1 MAVTSLWA
9 VKGWLGKVVLY
20 VEDPEKTSAPKCYEE
35 RGSATQD
42 LDDVIR
48 YAIDQEKTT
57 LPEEIP
63 YRQRLVSGVNCN
75 PATARQEMLAV
86 KRRFGKEDGVVAYH
100 GYQSFAPGEC
110 SPELAHEL
118 GLKLA
123 CQLWGE
129 RYQVLVATHLDKE
142 NHLHSHFV
150 INTVSFVDGKKFH
163 RTGQDYRAMRE
174 ASDTLCREYGLSI
187 IETPQPGKSKHYA
200 EHRAEQQGKPTWRSL
215 IKRDVDAALRQ
226 SMTERQFFHAL
237 QQMGYEV
244 KVGADISVRPKGKER
259 FFRLGRNLGETYTP
273 AGIRRQLLEKSRPE
287 REFRPQPRKVIFH
300 GQMKPARKATGFRA
314 LYYHYCYLLG
324 IFPRNKR
331 RLPRRVSPALREEL
345 LRGERFSQEVRLLSR
360 YKIDTAEQLEAH
372 QGKVQSAL
380 GERISQ
386 RAALYR
392 QIRTVAVQSD
402 PERKDRVK
410 QEISTLTG
418 QIKKLRKEVAL
429 CQDIA
434 QRSGKMW
441 ENLRMAREEKENSSP
456 KREEQHRSR

>member
-20 VEDPEKTSAPKCYEE
+20 VEDPEKTSVPKCYEE

-174 ASDTLCREYGLSI
+174 ASDVLCREYGLSI

-215 IKRDVDAALRQ
+215 IKRDVDTALRQ
-226 SMTERQFFHAL
+226 SMTERQFFRAL
-237 QQMGYEV
+237 QKMGYEV
-244 KVGADISVRPKGKER
+244 KVGADISVRPQGKER
-259 FFRLGRNLGETYTP
+259 FFRLGRNLGVDYTP
-273 AGIRRQLLEKSRPE
+273 AGIRQRLLGQSRPE
-287 REFRPQPRKVIFH
+287 REYPPQPRKVKFH

-345 LRGERFSQEVRLLSR
+345 LKGERFSQEVRLLSR
-360 YKIDTAEQLEAH
+360 YKIDTVEQLEGRR
-372 QGKVQSAL
+372 GKVEEKL
-380 GERISQ
+380 DNLISQ

-392 QIRTVAVQSD
+392 QFRTVRVQSE

-429 CQDIA
+429 CEDIA
-434 QRSGKMW
+434 RRSERMR
-441 ENLRMAREEKENSSP
+441 ENLRVQEEKENSSP
-456 KREEQHRSR
+456 KREEYRSR

>member
-100 GYQSFAPGEC
+100 
-110 SPELAHEL
+110 
-118 GLKLA
+118 
-123 CQLWGE
+123 
-129 RYQVLVATHLDKE
+129 
-142 NHLHSHFV
+142 
-150 INTVSFVDGKKFH
+150 
-163 RTGQDYRAMRE
+163 
-174 ASDTLCREYGLSI
+174 
-187 IETPQPGKSKHYA
+187 
-200 EHRAEQQGKPTWRSL
+200 
-215 IKRDVDAALRQ
+215 
-226 SMTERQFFHAL
+226 
-237 QQMGYEV
+237 
-244 KVGADISVRPKGKER
+244 
-259 FFRLGRNLGETYTP
+259 
-273 AGIRRQLLEKSRPE
+273 
-287 REFRPQPRKVIFH
+287 
-300 GQMKPARKATGFRA
+300 
-314 LYYHYCYLLG
+314 YCYLLG

-331 RLPRRVSPALREEL
+331 RLPRRVPPALREEL

-360 YKIDTAEQLEAH
+360 YKIDTVEQLEGRR
-372 QGKVQSAL
+372 GKVEEKLDSL
-380 GERISQ
+380 ISQ

-418 QIKKLRKEVAL
+418 QIKNLRKEVAL

-434 QRSGKMW
+434 QRSGKMR

>member
-20 VEDPEKTSAPKCYEE
+20 VEDPEKISDPKRYEE
-35 RGSATQD
+35 RGSSTQD

-48 YAIDQEKTT
+48 YAVDQEKTT

-200 EHRAEQQGKPTWRSL
+200 EHRAEQQGKPTWRFL
-215 IKRDVDAALRQ
+215 IKRDVDTALRQ

-273 AGIRRQLLEKSRPE
+273 AGIRRQLLEKCRPGQDY
-287 REFRPQPRKVIFH
+287 RPQPRRVQFH
-300 GQMKPARKATGFRA
+300 GQMKPARRATGFRA

-331 RLPRRVSPALREEL
+331 HLPRRVSPALREEL

-360 YKIDTAEQLEAH
+360 YKIDTVEQLEAH
-372 QGKVQSAL
+372 QGKVVEQL
-380 GERISQ
+380 ENLLSQ
-386 RAALYR
+386 RTLLYR
-392 QIRTVAVQSD
+392 QFRTVGVQSN
-402 PERKDRVK
+402 PKRKDWVK

-418 QIKKLRKEVAL
+418 QIKKLRREAAL

-434 QRSGKMW
+434 QRSKKMRESLELTQI
-441 ENLRMAREEKENSSP
+441 ENRNKDHVRE
-456 KREEQHRSR
+456 RS

>member
-86 KRRFGKEDGVVAYH
+86 KLRFGKEDGVVAYH

-187 IETPQPGKSKHYA
+187 IETPQLGKSKHYA

-215 IKRDVDAALRQ
+215 IKRDVDTALRQ
-226 SMTERQFFHAL
+226 SMTERQFFRAL
-237 QQMGYEV
+237 QKRGYEV
-244 KVGADISVRPKGKER
+244 KVGADISVRPQGKER
-259 FFRLGRNLGETYTP
+259 FVRLGRNLGVDYTP
-273 AGIRRQLLEKSRPE
+273 AGIRQRLLEQSRPE
-287 REFRPQPRKVIFH
+287 REYPPQPRKVKFH

-345 LRGERFSQEVRLLSR
+345 LKGERFSQEVRLLSR
-360 YKIDTAEQLEAH
+360 YKIDTAEQLEGH
-372 QGKVQSAL
+372 RGKVVEQL
-380 GERISQ
+380 ENLISH
-386 RAALYR
+386 RTLLYR
-392 QIRTVAVQSD
+392 QIRTVGVQSE

-410 QEISTLTG
+410 QEIAALTG

-429 CQDIA
+429 CEDIA
-434 QRSGKMW
+434 RRSERMR
-441 ENLRMAREEKENSSP
+441 ENLRVQEEKENSSP
-456 KREEQHRSR
+456 KREEYRSR

>member
-48 YAIDQEKTT
+48 YAVDQEKTT

-215 IKRDVDAALRQ
+215 IKRDVDTALRQ
-226 SMTERQFFHAL
+226 SMTERQFFRAL
-237 QQMGYEV
+237 QKMGYEV
-244 KVGADISVRPKGKER
+244 KVGADISVRPQGKER
-259 FFRLGRNLGETYTP
+259 FFRLGRNLGVDYTP
-273 AGIRRQLLEKSRPE
+273 AGIRQRLLGQSRPE
-287 REFRPQPRKVIFH
+287 REYPPQPRKVKFH

-345 LRGERFSQEVRLLSR
+345 LKGERFSQEVRLLSR
-360 YKIDTAEQLEAH
+360 YKIDTVEQLEGRR
-372 QGKVQSAL
+372 GKVEEKL
-380 GERISQ
+380 DNLISQ

-392 QIRTVAVQSD
+392 QFRTVRVQSE

-429 CQDIA
+429 CEDIA
-434 QRSGKMW
+434 RRSERMR
-441 ENLRMAREEKENSSP
+441 ENLRVQEEKENSSP
-456 KREEQHRSR
+456 KREEYRSR

>member
-20 VEDPEKTSAPKCYEE
+20 VEDPEKTSAPKRYEE
-35 RGSATQD
+35 RDSASQD

-48 YAIDQEKTT
+48 YAVDQEKTT
-57 LPEEIP
+57 LPEEVS

-75 PATARQEMLAV
+75 PATARKEMLAV

-110 SPELAHEL
+110 TPELAHEL

-123 CQLWGE
+123 YKLWGE

-174 ASDTLCREYGLSI
+174 VSDTLCREYGLSVL
-187 IETPQPGKSKHYA
+187 ESSQPGKSKHYA
-200 EHRAEQQGKPTWRSL
+200 EHRAEQQGRPTWRSL
-215 IKRDVDAALRQ
+215 IKQDVDTALRQ

-259 FFRLGRNLGETYTP
+259 FFRLGRNLGENYTP
-273 AGIRRQLLEKSRPE
+273 AGIRCQLLEQSRPGQDY
-287 REFRPQPRKVIFH
+287 RPQPRKMKFH

-331 RLPRRVSPALREEL
+331 RLPRRVPPALREEL
-345 LRGERFSQEVRLLSR
+345 LRGERFSQEVRLLSQ
-360 YKIDTAEQLEAH
+360 YKIDTMEQLEAH
-372 QGKVQSAL
+372 QGKVEDDLKAL
-380 GERISQ
+380 LSQ
-386 RAALYR
+386 RTSLYR
-392 QIRTVAVQSD
+392 QFRTVGVQSD

-410 QEISTLTG
+410 QEISVLTG
-418 QIKKLRKEVAL
+418 QIKKLRKEIAL

-434 QRSGKMW
+434 QRSEKMRESLELTQI
-441 ENLRMAREEKENSSP
+441 ENRNKDHVRE
-456 KREEQHRSR
+456 RS

>member
-9 VKGWLGKVVLY
+9 VRGNLGGVLDY
-20 VEDPEKTSAPKCYEE
+20 AANPEKTDLMSLLRY
-35 RGSATQD
+35 ATQQ
-42 LDDVIR
+42 R
-48 YAIDQEKTT
+48 KTT
-57 LPEEIP
+57 VKEEGVP
-63 YRQRLVSGVNCN
+63 LKQLVTGIHCA
-75 PATARQEMLAV
+75 PATARQEMQAV
-86 KRRFGKEDGVVAYH
+86 KKRFGKEKGVIAYH

-110 SPELAHEL
+110 TPKMAHEI
-118 GLKLA
+118 GVKLA
-123 CQLWGE
+123 QQLWGN
-129 RYQVLVATHLDKE
+129 RYQVLVATHLDRE
-142 NHLHSHFV
+142 DHLHSHFV

-163 RTGQDYRAMRE
+163 RTGQDYRAMRR

-215 IKRDVDAALRQ
+215 IKRDVDTALRQ
-226 SMTERQFFHAL
+226 SMTERQFFRAL

-244 KVGADISVRPKGKER
+244 KVGADISVRPKGRER
-259 FFRLGRNLGETYTP
+259 FFRLGRNLGVDYTP
-273 AGIRRQLLEKSRPE
+273 AGIRQRLLGQSRPE
-287 REFRPQPRKVIFH
+287 REYPPQPRKVKFH
-300 GQMKPARKATGFRA
+300 GKMKPARKATGFRA

-345 LRGERFSQEVRLLSR
+345 LKGERFSQEVRLLSR
-360 YKIDTAEQLEAH
+360 YKIDTVELLEGH
-372 QGKVQSAL
+372 RGKVVEKL
-380 GERISQ
+380 DNLISQ

-392 QIRTVAVQSD
+392 QFRTVRVQSD

-429 CQDIA
+429 CEDIA
-434 QRSGKMW
+434 RRSERMRV
-441 ENLRMAREEKENSSP
+441 NLRVQEEKENSSP
-456 KREEQHRSR
+456 KREEYRSR

>member
-48 YAIDQEKTT
+48 YAVDQEKTT

-100 GYQSFAPGEC
+100 GYQSFAPEEC
-110 SPELAHEL
+110 TPELAHEL

-244 KVGADISVRPKGKER
+244 KVGADISVRPQGKER
-259 FFRLGRNLGETYTP
+259 FFRLGRNLGEDYTP

-287 REFRPQPRKVIFH
+287 WEYLPQPRKVKFH

-331 RLPRRVSPALREEL
+331 CLPRWVSPALREEL
-345 LRGERFSQEVRLLSR
+345 LRGERFSQEVRLLSQ

-380 GERISQ
+380 GKRISQ

-402 PERKDRVK
+402 PERKHRVK

-434 QRSGKMW
+434 QRSEKMR
-441 ENLRMAREEKENSSP
+441 ENLRVQEEKENSSP
-456 KREEQHRSR
+456 KREEHRSR

>member
-9 VKGWLGKVVLY
+9 VRGNLGGVLDY
-20 VEDPEKTSAPKCYEE
+20 AANPEKTDLMSLLRY
-35 RGSATQD
+35 ATQQ
-42 LDDVIR
+42 R
-48 YAIDQEKTT
+48 KTT
-57 LPEEIP
+57 VKEEGVP
-63 YRQRLVSGVNCN
+63 LKQLVTGIHCA
-75 PATARQEMLAV
+75 PATARQEMQAV
-86 KRRFGKEDGVVAYH
+86 KKRFGKEKGVIAYH

-110 SPELAHEL
+110 TPKMAHEI
-118 GLKLA
+118 GVKLA
-123 CQLWGE
+123 QQLWGN
-129 RYQVLVATHLDKE
+129 RYQVLVATHLDRE
-142 NHLHSHFV
+142 DHLHSHFV

-244 KVGADISVRPKGKER
+244 KVGADISVRPQGKER
-259 FFRLGRNLGETYTP
+259 FFRLGRNLGEDYTP

-287 REFRPQPRKVIFH
+287 WEYRPQPRKVIFH

-331 RLPRRVSPALREEL
+331 RLPRRVPPALREEL
-345 LRGERFSQEVRLLSR
+345 LRGERFSQEVRLLSQ
-360 YKIDTAEQLEAH
+360 YKIDTMEQLEAH
-372 QGKVQSAL
+372 QGKVEEQL
-380 GERISQ
+380 ENLISQ
-386 RAALYR
+386 RTLLYR
-392 QIRTVAVQSD
+392 QFRTVGVQSN

-410 QEISTLTG
+410 REISTLTG

-429 CQDIA
+429 CEDIA
-434 QRSGKMW
+434 QRSEKMR

>member
-42 LDDVIR
+42 LEDVIR
-48 YAIDQEKTT
+48 YAVDQEKTT

-215 IKRDVDAALRQ
+215 IKRDVDTALRQ
-226 SMTERQFFHAL
+226 SMTERQFFRAL
-237 QQMGYEV
+237 QKMGYEV
-244 KVGADISVRPKGKER
+244 KVGADISVRPQGKER
-259 FFRLGRNLGETYTP
+259 FFRLGRNLGVDYTP
-273 AGIRRQLLEKSRPE
+273 AGIRQRLLGQSRPE
-287 REFRPQPRKVIFH
+287 REYPPQPRKVKFH

-345 LRGERFSQEVRLLSR
+345 LKGERFSQEVRLLSR
-360 YKIDTAEQLEAH
+360 YKIDTVEQLEGRR
-372 QGKVQSAL
+372 GKVEEKL
-380 GERISQ
+380 DNLISQ

-392 QIRTVAVQSD
+392 QFRTVRVQSE

-410 QEISTLTG
+410 QEIAALTG

-429 CQDIA
+429 CEDIA
-434 QRSGKMW
+434 RRSERMR
-441 ENLRMAREEKENSSP
+441 ENLRVQEEKENSSP
-456 KREEQHRSR
+456 KREEYRSR

>member
-9 VKGWLGKVVLY
+9 VRGNLGGVLDY
-20 VEDPEKTSAPKCYEE
+20 AANPEKTDLTNLLRY
-35 RGSATQD
+35 ATQQ
-42 LDDVIR
+42 R
-48 YAIDQEKTT
+48 KTT
-57 LPEEIP
+57 VQEEGTP
-63 YRQRLVSGVNCN
+63 VRQLVTGIHCA
-75 PATARQEMLAV
+75 PATARQEMQAV
-86 KRRFGKEDGVVAYH
+86 KKRFGKEKGVIAYH

-110 SPELAHEL
+110 TPELAHEI
-118 GLKLA
+118 GVKLA
-123 CQLWGE
+123 RQLWGN
-129 RYQVLVATHLDKE
+129 RYQVLVATHLDRE

-150 INTVSFVDGKKFH
+150 INTVSFVDGKKFY
-163 RTGQDYRAMRE
+163 RSGQDYRAMRE
-174 ASDTLCREYGLSI
+174 ASDALCREYGLSVL
-187 IETPQPGKSKHYA
+187 EKPKPGKTKHYA
-200 EHRAEQQGKPTWRSL
+200 EYQAEQQGKPTWRSL

-226 SMTERQFFHAL
+226 SMTERQFFHAI

-287 REFRPQPRKVIFH
+287 REFRPQPRKVKFH

-345 LRGERFSQEVRLLSR
+345 LRGERFSQEVRLLSQ

-418 QIKKLRKEVAL
+418 QIKNLRKEVAL

-434 QRSGKMW
+434 QRSGKMR

>member
-57 LPEEIP
+57 LPEEIT

-100 GYQSFAPGEC
+100 GYQSFAPEEC
-110 SPELAHEL
+110 TPELAHEL

-244 KVGADISVRPKGKER
+244 KVGADISVRPHGKER
-259 FFRLGRNLGETYTP
+259 FFRLGRNLGENYTP
-273 AGIRRQLLEKSRPE
+273 AGIRRRLLEQNRPE
-287 REFRPQPRKVIFH
+287 REYLPQPRKVKFH

-345 LRGERFSQEVRLLSR
+345 LIGERFSQEVRLLSQ

-429 CQDIA
+429 CEDIA
-434 QRSGKMW
+434 QRSGKM
-441 ENLRMAREEKENSSP
+441 RESLQAVQIEEISFSPKKEKE
-456 KREEQHRSR
+456 RGSR

>member
-48 YAIDQEKTT
+48 YAVDQEKTT

-100 GYQSFAPGEC
+100 GYQSFAPEEC
-110 SPELAHEL
+110 TPELAHEL

-226 SMTERQFFHAL
+226 SMTERQFFHAI

-287 REFRPQPRKVIFH
+287 REFRPQPRKVKFH

-345 LRGERFSQEVRLLSR
+345 LRGERFSQEVRLLSQ

-418 QIKKLRKEVAL
+418 QIKNLRKEVAL
-429 CQDIA
+429 CEDIA
-434 QRSGKMW
+434 QRSEKMR
-441 ENLRMAREEKENSSP
+441 ENLRVQEEKENSSP
-456 KREEQHRSR
+456 KREEYRSR

>member
-9 VKGWLGKVVLY
+9 VRGNLGVVLDY
-20 VEDPEKTSAPKCYEE
+20 AANPEKTDLTNLLRY
-35 RGSATQD
+35 ATQQ
-42 LDDVIR
+42 R
-48 YAIDQEKTT
+48 KTT
-57 LPEEIP
+57 VQEEGTP
-63 YRQRLVSGVNCN
+63 VRQLVTGIHCA
-75 PATARQEMLAV
+75 PATARQEMQAV
-86 KRRFGKEDGVVAYH
+86 KKRFGKEKGVIAYH

-110 SPELAHEL
+110 TPELAHEI
-118 GLKLA
+118 GVKLA
-123 CQLWGE
+123 RQLWGD

-215 IKRDVDAALRQ
+215 IKRDVDTALRQ

-259 FFRLGRNLGETYTP
+259 FFRLGRNLGENYTP
-273 AGIRRQLLEKSRPE
+273 AGIRRQLLEQSRPE
-287 REFRPQPRKVIFH
+287 REYRLQPRKVKFH
-300 GQMKPARKATGFRA
+300 GQMKPARRATGFRA

-392 QIRTVAVQSD
+392 QIRTVGVRSD
-402 PERKDRVK
+402 PERTDRVK
-410 QEISTLTG
+410 REISTLTG

-429 CQDIA
+429 CEDIA
-434 QRSGKMW
+434 QRSGKM
-441 ENLRMAREEKENSSP
+441 RESLQAVQIEEISLSPKKEKE
-456 KREEQHRSR
+456 RGSR

>member
-110 SPELAHEL
+110 SPELAHEI

-174 ASDTLCREYGLSI
+174 ASDALCREYGLSI

-215 IKRDVDAALRQ
+215 IKRDVDAAFRQ

-287 REFRPQPRKVIFH
+287 REFRPQPRKVKFH

-324 IFPRNKR
+324 VFPRNKR

-360 YKIDTAEQLEAH
+360 YKIDTLEQLEGRR
-372 QGKVQSAL
+372 GKVEEKLDSL
-380 GERISQ
+380 ISQ
-386 RAALYR
+386 RAALYC

-429 CQDIA
+429 CEDIA
-434 QRSGKMW
+434 QRSERMR
-441 ENLRMAREEKENSSP
+441 ENLRVQEEKENSSP
-456 KREEQHRSR
+456 KREEHRSR

>member
-20 VEDPEKTSAPKCYEE
+20 VEDPEKTSAPKRYEE
-35 RGSATQD
+35 RDSASQD

-48 YAIDQEKTT
+48 YAVDQEKTT
-57 LPEEIP
+57 SPEEVP

-75 PATARQEMLAV
+75 PATARKEMLAV

-110 SPELAHEL
+110 TPELAHEL

-163 RTGQDYRAMRE
+163 RTGQDYRAMRG
-174 ASDTLCREYGLSI
+174 ASDALCREYGLSV
-187 IETPQPGKSKHYA
+187 IENSQPGKTKHYA
-200 EHRAEQQGKPTWRSL
+200 EYQAEQNGKPTWRSL
-215 IKRDVDAALRQ
+215 IKRDVDTALRQ

-237 QQMGYEV
+237 QGMGYEV

-259 FFRLGRNLGETYTP
+259 FFRLSRNLGENYTP
-273 AGIRRQLLEKSRPE
+273 TGIRRQLLEQSRPE
-287 REFRPQPRKVIFH
+287 REYRPQPRKVKFH
-300 GQMKPARKATGFRA
+300 GQMKPSRKATGFRA

-331 RLPRRVSPALREEL
+331 RLPRRVPPALREEL
-345 LRGERFSQEVRLLSR
+345 LKGEQFSQEVRLLSR
-360 YKIDTAEQLEAH
+360 YKIDTVEQLEDH
-372 QGKVQSAL
+372 QGKVKAAL
-380 GERISQ
+380 EESISQ

-392 QIRTVAVQSD
+392 QLRTVAVQSN

-418 QIKKLRKEVAL
+418 QIKKLRKEAVL
-429 CQDIA
+429 CEDIA
-434 QRSGKMW
+434 RRSEKMR
-441 ENLRMAREEKENSSP
+441 ENLRVQEEKENSSP
-456 KREEQHRSR
+456 KREEYRSR